1 MNNKANVLVTPDL
14 WHELRQFTDARIG
27 LGRAGSS
34 LPLSETLNFKLA
46 HAKARD
52 AVHTPLDHQMIRKEL
67 EQAGID
73 CELLASRAENRD
85 QYLTRP
91 DLGRRLSEASHKKV
105 TEQKKDNTLAIVACD
120 GLSSRAIHENCV
132 TLIEGLLQVVEHTQY
147 TLAPVNLVENGRV
160 AIGDEVGEIL
170 GAEFTL
176 VLIGERPGLSSPNS
190 LGAYLTK
197 NPKVGT
203 TDESRN
209 CISNIRKGGLSTLG
223 AVQKI
228 SYLIDSALR
237 LGQTGVNLK
246 DDMPPDYLPFNL
258 KMGLPN

>member
-1 MNNKANVLVTPDL
+1 MNNKSDILVTPDL
-14 WHELRQFTDARIG
+14 WDELKQFTDARIS

-34 LPLSETLNFKLA
+34 LPLSETLDFKLA

-52 AVHTPLDHQMIRKEL
+52 AVHTPLDHQEIRDQLNKAQICSEIL
-67 EQAGID
+67 SSQ
-73 CELLASRAENRD
+73 AENRD

-91 DLGRRLSEASHKKV
+91 DLGRRLDGDSLKKV
-105 TEQKKDNTLAIVACD
+105 SEQTKDHTLAIVVCD
-120 GLSSRAIHENCV
+120 GLSSKAIHENCV
-132 TLIEGLLQVVEHTQY
+132 PLVDGLSRVIENTPY

-160 AIGDEVGEIL
+160 AIGDEIGEIL
-170 GAEFTL
+170 NAEFTL

-190 LGAYLTK
+190 MGAYLTK

-209 CISNIRKGGLSTLG
+209 CISNIRKGGLSILR

-228 SYLIDSALR
+228 SYLIDAALR

-246 DDMPPDYLPFNL
+246 DDMPANYLPFNQ
-258 KMGLPN
+258 KTGLPN